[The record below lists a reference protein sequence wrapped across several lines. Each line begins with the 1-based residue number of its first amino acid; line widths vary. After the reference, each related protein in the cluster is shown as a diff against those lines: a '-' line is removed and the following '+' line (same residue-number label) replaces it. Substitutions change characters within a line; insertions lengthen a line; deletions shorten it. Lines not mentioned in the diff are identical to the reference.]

1 MNHDTEPLTGQRLRS
16 KTLAPNFV
24 LRGCMEELAA
34 LEAAFEAVA
43 SGAAPAADRPVP
55 ARATGAEAREL
66 ESLRR
71 EVAALR
77 LQAAAAA
84 DAAASAPPLPHGW
97 DSASF
102 TAAAAA
108 RPAPPP
114 PRSPR
119 LHAPAPAD
127 APRGLPAAVPGSS
140 PGGCHRYRATR
151 AVGSQH
157 RVRRGPSLEH
167 GACACLEPSSD
178 LYISEE
184 RGGWGKLHPR
194 MLPEL
199 RRSPGFVPFDIHAEG
214 WTLLADDG
222 ARYWAPSPTGG
233 AAEAAAA
240 APWTVYASVER
251 NIGALG
257 HRVRLAPSMGSRP
270 VAMLGAN
277 DVLKLVEVRG
287 GWGKLHSSMAAVV
300 REAAPGLNLA
310 VDGWTLLCD
319 AERNYW
325 VPM

>member
-16 KTLAPNFV
+16 KTLAPNFA
-24 LRGCMEELAA
+24 LRGMLDELAA
-34 LEAAFEAVA
+34 LEAAYDAVA

-55 ARATGAEAREL
+55 ASAADAREL
-66 ESLRR
+66 QSLRR

-77 LQAAAAA
+77 LQQAAAPPPVSWAPASSTASSATMAAAAA
-84 DAAASAPPLPHGW
+84 AA
-97 DSASF
+97 
-102 TAAAAA
+102 T

-127 APRGLPAAVPGSS
+127 APRGLPAAVGSA
-140 PGGCHRYRATR
+140 PGGCYRYHSTR

-167 GACACLEPSSD
+167 GQCGCLDPTSD

-199 RRSPGFVPFDIHAEG
+199 RRSAGYAPFDIQTEG
-214 WTLLADDG
+214 WTLLADD
-222 ARYWAPSPTGG
+222 ATRFWEPSPSGG
-233 AAEAAAA
+233 AAAAAAA
-240 APWTVYASVER
+240 APWLVYGSVER

-257 HRVRLAPSMGSRP
+257 HRVRLAPSLGSRQ
-270 VAMLGAN
+270 VGMLSAN
-277 DVLKLVEVRG
+277 DTLKLVEVRG
-287 GWGKLHSSMAAVV
+287 GWGKLHASMASVV

-319 AERNYW
+319 SERNYW